1 MPDLERQQEAIARF
15 RATNSVKWNTF
26 PDALGAWVAESD
38 LGTAPAV
45 TEALHDV
52 IDHRSLGYLGDT
64 VTGPAR
70 EATAAWQKDAYGWDV
85 SADDVILVG
94 DVITALVSVADRML
108 PAGQPIVLPT
118 PNYMPF
124 FTIPSALGRELIT
137 VPSHC
142 EDGYWTLDLDGI
154 ERALAPR
161 GGLLILTNPW
171 NPVGRVLTRKELE
184 QVAEIAE
191 RTDALVFADEIHSPI
206 LLPGSSHTPF
216 ASISPE
222 AAARTVTATS
232 ASKAWNLAG
241 LKCAQLVL
249 PDAGLRARWKAL
261 WTVTTHPST
270 PGVYATTAAYAHGR
284 DWLRDTLATI
294 TANRDRFA
302 DAIGT
307 IFPGATH
314 RPAEGTYLAWV
325 DLASSSDDDE
335 QLRTSPAAALLS
347 RAGVAVT
354 PGKDCGHP
362 SAFRFNLATAPEAL
376 DAMLDALTTAF
387 TQ

>member
-1 MPDLERQQEAIARF
+1 MSDTARQQEMIARF
-15 RATNSVKWNTF
+15 RATNSVKWNSF

-45 TEALHDV
+45 TEALLDAV
-52 IDHRSLGYLGDT
+52 EHRSLGYLGGV

-70 EATAAWQKDAYGWDV
+70 EAAAAWQKDAYGWEVTAGDV
-85 SADDVILVG
+85 LLVG
-94 DVITALVSVADRML
+94 DVITALASVVDRML
-108 PAGQPIVLPT
+108 PAGQPIVLPS

-124 FTIPSALGRELIT
+124 FGIPAALGRELIT

-142 EDGYWTLDLDGI
+142 TDGHWTLDIDGI
-154 ERALAPR
+154 EQALAPR

-171 NPVGRVLTRKELE
+171 NPVGRVLTRAELE
-184 QVAEIAE
+184 QIAAVAE
-191 RTDALVFADEIHSPI
+191 RTNALVFADEIHSPI
-206 LLPGSSHTPF
+206 LMPGFSHTPL

-241 LKCAQLVL
+241 LKCAQLIL
-249 PDAGLRARWKAL
+249 PDASLRARWKAL
-261 WTVTTHPST
+261 SLVTTHPST

-284 DWLRDTLATI
+284 DWLRDSLATI
-294 TANRDRFA
+294 ATNRDRFA
-302 DAIGT
+302 AAISA

-325 DLASSSDDDE
+325 DLGSMSDADE
-335 QLRTSPAAALLS
+335 ELRTNPGAALLS

-354 PGKDCGHP
+354 NGRDCGHP
-362 SAFRFNLATAPEAL
+362 TAFRFNLATTPEVL
-376 DAMLDALTTAF
+376 DAMLDALTSAYGH
-387 TQ
+387 